1 MRKPKV
7 YLETSFIGYLTA
19 RLSGDLITA
28 AHQKLTRTWWDEQRK
43 NFDLYVSQVVVQ
55 EVGAGDATAATER
68 NQVLLGIESLDVP
81 REASALAAAI
91 ISRKLLPPKAAY
103 DALHVAVAA
112 ISGMDYLLTW
122 NCKHIANAAIR
133 EDLEAVIRKAG
144 YEPAVLCTPEE
155 LMGADNDD

>member
-1 MRKPKV
+1 VPKPKV

-28 AHQKLTRTWWDEQRK
+28 APQKLTRVWWDEQRK
-43 NFDLYVSQVVVQ
+43 NFELYISQVVVQ
-55 EVGAGDATAATER
+55 EVGAGDAVAATER
-68 NQVLLGIESLDVP
+68 NQVLVGIESLDVP
-81 REASALAAAI
+81 PEASALAAAI

-112 ISGMDYLLTW
+112 ISRMDYPFTW

-155 LMGADNDD
+155 LMGDDNDG